1 ITHSQLHHPNILP
14 FHGVYHEE
22 ANSPPLTIV
31 PYIDGGSLQGLLTPK
46 TDNMTYYDTLTPIN
60 QLFGIGE
67 GVCYLHSLH
76 PPVIHGDLHPG
87 NVLLDKGGKAY
98 LCDFG
103 LSRVRHEVSRTR
115 TQRVDGGFM
124 RFLAPELTNSPND
137 KFRTSWSSDVY
148 SLAMLL
154 FNIWTGERPF
164 SNIELEWRVAVASTS
179 GKRPQL
185 PTGRK
190 VHIPQPA
197 EKQFWKLVREMWVED
212 PDKRPKSHDVLER
225 LMRMPLQERVNP
237 TLQR

>member
-1 ITHSQLHHPNILP
+1 VHREAITHSQLHHPNILP
-14 FHGVYHEE
+14 FQGVYHEDS
-22 ANSPPLTIV
+22 NSPPLTIV

-46 TDNMTYYDTLTPIN
+46 TLIDTTTFQRI
-60 QLFGIGE
+60 LFGISE
-67 GVCYLHSLH
+67 GVCYLHSLQ

-87 NVLLDKGGKAY
+87 NVLLDKKREAY

-124 RFLAPELTNSPND
+124 RFLAPELTNSEAS
-137 KFRTSWSSDVY
+137 KFRTTGESDVY

-164 SNIELEWRVAVASTS
+164 SNIELEWRVAVASTT
-179 GKRPQL
+179 GERPKK

-190 VHIPQPA
+190 VRIPQAA
-197 EKQFWKLVREMWVED
+197 EGQFWTLLQQMW
-212 PDKRPKSHDVLER
+212 DKKPKTRPTSHDVLKR
-225 LMRMPLQERVNP
+225 LKGMLLPN
-237 TLQR
+237 TTSNN